1 MHWIRNLEIRK
12 EGNEVLKFLTK
23 RLIQTIPVLI
33 GVTILT
39 FSMVLLIPG
48 DPAQIMAGES
58 ASPEQLELVR
68 ERLGLNDPIPVQYL
82 DYIGGVVR
90 GDLGNSIRSGR
101 AVSTEVFGRLA
112 PTVELAFYSTL
123 LSVFI
128 GIIAGVVSAV
138 RRYSIS
144 DTLIMFAA
152 LFGLSMPN
160 FWLGLMLIQW
170 FVIGTGW
177 FQASGWGTPQQM
189 ILPVLTLGTA
199 GSAIIARMTRS
210 SMLEVIDQDYIQTAR
225 AKGVSER
232 VVIYRH
238 ALKNAMVP
246 VVTVVGLQFGSLLGG
261 AVLTETVFAING
273 LGRLI
278 INAIRARDF
287 PIVQGGVLVF
297 AFLFVFVNIIVDVL
311 YRFLNKRIDLN

>member
-1 MHWIRNLEIRK
+1 M
-12 EGNEVLKFLTK
+12 LKFLGK
-23 RLIQTIPVLI
+23 RFVQMIPVLI

-39 FSMVLLIPG
+39 FSMMLLIPG

-68 ERLGLNDPIPVQYL
+68 ERLGLNDPIPVQYF
-82 DYIGGVVR
+82 DYLKGVLT
-90 GDLGNSIRSGR
+90 GDLGDSIRSGR
-101 AVSTEVFGRLA
+101 PVATEVFGRLA

-123 LSVFI
+123 LAVFI
-128 GIIAGVVSAV
+128 GLIAGVISAV
-138 RRYSIS
+138 RRYSVTDS
-144 DTLIMFAA
+144 VIMFGA

-170 FVIGTGW
+170 LVIGAGW

-189 ILPVLTLGTA
+189 ILPVVTLGTA

-210 SMLEVIDQDYIQTAR
+210 SMLEVIDMDYIQTAR

-232 VVIYRH
+232 VVVYRH
-238 ALKNAMVP
+238 ALKNAMIP

-311 YRFLNKRIDLN
+311 YRFLNKRINLN